1 MKPFPLF
8 LLAVI
13 SLTAPALLRAADFEG
28 QVRMKM
34 SAPRGSVHE
43 IQYRVKPGF
52 VRTELEA
59 SPGQQT
65 AMIMDLGKQEM
76 LILMPAQKMYM
87 VQSLDSVAAVANE
100 AAGGDDFTFEKTG
113 ETAKILGYDC
123 VKYIAKNKELT
134 SDIWVTEELGRFAGL
149 GANANPMAGMGGG
162 RKKAP
167 PTAAWEK
174 ALAGKDFFPL
184 RVISRNA
191 KGEEQFRLET
201 LAIEKGAQPAALFA
215 APADYQKLDLGNMM
229 KGFGLPGKR

>member
-1 MKPFPLF
+1 MKPLPLF
-8 LLAVI
+8 LLAVAT
-13 SLTAPALLRAADFEG
+13 LTAPAALRAADFEG

-34 SAPRGSVHE
+34 SAPRGAGHE

-59 SPGQQT
+59 SGQQT
-65 AMIMDLGKQEM
+65 AMIMDLAKKEM

-87 VQSLDSVAAVANE
+87 VQSLDSVAAVAND
-100 AAGGDDFTFEKTG
+100 AAGGDEFTFEKTG
-113 ETAKILGYDC
+113 ETAEILGYDC
-123 VKYIAKNKELT
+123 VKYVSKNKELT

-149 GANANPMAGMGGG
+149 GANANPMPGMGG
-162 RKKAP
+162 RQKAS

-174 ALAGKDFFPL
+174 ALAGKNFFPL

-201 LAIEKGAQPAALFA
+201 LAVEKGAQPAALFA
-215 APADYQKLDLGNMM
+215 APADYQRLDLGNMM